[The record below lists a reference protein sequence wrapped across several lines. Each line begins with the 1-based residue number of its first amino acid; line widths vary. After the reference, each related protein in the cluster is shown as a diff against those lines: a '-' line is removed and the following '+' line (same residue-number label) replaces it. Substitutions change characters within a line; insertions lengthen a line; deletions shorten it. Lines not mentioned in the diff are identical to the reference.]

1 MTHEYESSWTYELHL
16 SYTVRHT
23 PPSCRSLILYVY
35 AQKNMANYIWKGWC
49 KAKCNS
55 FTHSFTWTLAIP
67 KLLHKDKMKFTF
79 SPFQGLSS
87 CQNLLFFTLY
97 LSQNSCVK
105 FYTEEVLVT
114 TVQSHFSIPHT
125 FSTFIFF
132 DILCQSCYCSLSCK
146 NPLKIIFLCYSKGK
160 NYCWCFYQW
169 FGHSFMGDQFL

>member
-1 MTHEYESSWTYELHL
+1 MRSANSFILGINVSTLSLPEPPLLLKQKWHNDFVLTHEYESSWTYALHL
-16 SYTVRHT
+16 SHTVRHT

-55 FTHSFTWTLAIP
+55 FIHSFTWTLAIP

-97 LSQNSCVK
+97 LSQN
-105 FYTEEVLVT
+105 
-114 TVQSHFSIPHT
+114 
-125 FSTFIFF
+125 
-132 DILCQSCYCSLSCK
+132 
-146 NPLKIIFLCYSKGK
+146 
-160 NYCWCFYQW
+160 
-169 FGHSFMGDQFL
+169 